1 MSRKM
6 KMKRKMKR
14 KFDRIYGK
22 IELWVMYRIL
32 DILFKKRIEV
42 SIYVLFYISNRE
54 LLYIYKNA
62 ERLIP
67 ELKENDQ
74 YALVIGF
81 NPLNKHV
88 DYIFR

>member
-1 MSRKM
+1 M

-14 KFDRIYGK
+14 KFRIYREIK
-22 IELWVMYRIL
+22 FWVKNRIL
-32 DILFKKRIEV
+32 DKLDKKHIEF
-42 SIYVLFYISNRE
+42 SFDVLLDISNRD
-54 LLYIYKNA
+54 LMYIYKNA